1 MARAARIFGAWSIVG
16 LVLGTLIAAA
26 APLVIGGHS
35 YTVRS
40 GSMTPTIRTGDI
52 IVAEPIEPLRAQ
64 VGSVVTFSDPSDSG
78 RLLTHRVRAMHLSG
92 RRVDFITQGD
102 ANTAPE
108 RWTVPVD
115 GRIGRVLYRLPKLG
129 YVLFWTGS
137 PVARIALTSVP
148 AVLLLLLILG
158 RLWPS
163 GRMKARRREFAS

>member
-1 MARAARIFGAWSIVG
+1 VARAARTFGAWSVIG
-16 LVLGTLIAAA
+16 LVLGTLLAAA
-26 APLVIGGHS
+26 APLAIGGHS

-40 GSMTPTIRTGDI
+40 GSMTPAIRTGDI
-52 IVAEPIEPLRAQ
+52 VVAESIAPLRAQ
-64 VGSVVTFSDPSDSG
+64 VGSIVMFRDPRG
-78 RLLTHRVRAMHLSG
+78 RDRVLTHRVRAMHRTG

-102 ANTAPE
+102 ANTARE

-137 PVARIALTSVP
+137 PAARIALTFVP
-148 AVLLLLLILG
+148 AVLLCLLILG

-163 GRMKARRREFAS
+163 GRTKARRHELAT